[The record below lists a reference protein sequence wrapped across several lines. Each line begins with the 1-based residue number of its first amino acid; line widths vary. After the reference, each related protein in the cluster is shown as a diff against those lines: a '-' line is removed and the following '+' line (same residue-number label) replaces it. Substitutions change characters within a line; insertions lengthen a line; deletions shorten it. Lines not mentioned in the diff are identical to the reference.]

1 MAEID
6 SKVLRY
12 NYHVGRSSTRA
23 VERSIFINLE
33 AGAATLDFVLT
44 PPANWVTISG
54 SRATVT
60 LPLRYFGDMYH
71 MLQTE
76 NPVFFRAIVNHAPP
90 MLFAELRTM
99 VEAVGEGPSDP
110 GPGV

>member
-12 NYHVGRSSTRA
+12 NYQVGRSSTRA

-44 PPANWVTISG
+44 PPANRVTGALALEGTDSQT
-54 SRATVT
+54 S
-60 LPLRYFGDMYH
+60 LLRSCG
-71 MLQTE
+71 
-76 NPVFFRAIVNHAPP
+76 
-90 MLFAELRTM
+90 
-99 VEAVGEGPSDP
+99 
-110 GPGV
+110 